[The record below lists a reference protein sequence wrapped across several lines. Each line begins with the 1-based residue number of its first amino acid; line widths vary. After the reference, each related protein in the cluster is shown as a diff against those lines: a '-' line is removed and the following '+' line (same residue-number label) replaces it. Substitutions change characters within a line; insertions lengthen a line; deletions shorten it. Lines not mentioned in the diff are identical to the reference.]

1 MASIF
6 TIGHSNRGFSEF
18 LGVLTAH
25 GVEVVADVRS
35 YPASRYAPQFNR
47 KNLASALHA
56 NGIEYVFVGAEL
68 GGRPKE
74 DGFYDAEGHVLYE
87 KLAQSRRF
95 QDGLERLEVSL
106 AESRVAIMCSEENPA
121 SCHRRLLVGQALKE
135 RGVEALHL
143 RADGSVQADDDL
155 DGRAPTARV
164 TQPPLLNMP
173 LSDTRHSSA
182 GEGARR

>member
-56 NGIEYVFVGAEL
+56 NGIAYQFMGAEL

-74 DGFYDAEGHVLYE
+74 DEFYDSEGRVLYG
-87 KLAQSRRF
+87 KLAQSQRF
-95 QDGLERLEVSL
+95 RDGLERLEATL
-106 AESRVAIMCSEENPA
+106 LESRVAIMCSEENPA

-143 RADGSVQADDDL
+143 RADGSAQANDDL
-155 DGRAPTARV
+155 GGRAPTARV
-164 TQPPLLNMP
+164 TQSPLLTMP
-173 LSDTRHSSA
+173 LSDARHSSA
-182 GEGARR
+182 GEEARR

>member
-6 TIGHSNRGFSEF
+6 TIGHSNRGFAEF

-35 YPASRYAPQFNR
+35 NPASRYAPQFNR
-47 KNLASALHA
+47 RRLASALDA
-56 NGIEYVFVGAEL
+56 NGIAYLFMGAEL

-74 DGFYDAEGHVLYE
+74 DEFYDAEGQVLYE
-87 KLAQSRRF
+87 KLAKSRRF
-95 QDGLERLEVSL
+95 QDGLERLEATL
-106 AESRVAIMCSEENPA
+106 RESRVAIMCSEENPA
-121 SCHRRLLVGQALKE
+121 SCHRRLLVGQTLKE

-143 RADGSVQADDDL
+143 RADGSAQADDDL
-155 DGRAPTARV
+155 DGRAPTAHA

-173 LSDTRHSSA
+173 PSDTRHSSA